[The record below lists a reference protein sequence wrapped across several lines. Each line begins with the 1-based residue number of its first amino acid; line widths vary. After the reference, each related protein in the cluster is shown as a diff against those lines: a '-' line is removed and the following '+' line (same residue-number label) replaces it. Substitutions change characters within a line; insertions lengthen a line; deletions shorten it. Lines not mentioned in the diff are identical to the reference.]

1 MGSLPLWAVFLL
13 TPAVILASL
22 EGGRLLGTIRRRRGS
37 TDQEAS
43 GSAMVAATVGLLSI
57 MLAFTFGLAA
67 TRFDARRQLLLD
79 EASAIEIAYL
89 RADLLPEP
97 QRGTIRNLFRSY
109 VDIRVKGVDLHRVEE
124 AVLKSGELHGQL
136 WTHAVAAVESDQ
148 RPAATSLFV
157 QSLSDVIA
165 FHSRRIAARGIP
177 SMSWIAIYCVAILA
191 MAGLGYEAGLSGRGR
206 PLAIFAVVISY
217 SAILY
222 LITDLNR
229 PEDGLL
235 TVSRQ
240 VMVDL
245 RSMMNMPRQ

>member
-1 MGSLPLWAVFLL
+1 
-13 TPAVILASL
+13 
-22 EGGRLLGTIRRRRGS
+22 
-37 TDQEAS
+37 
-43 GSAMVAATVGLLSI
+43 MVAATVGLLSL

-89 RADLLPEP
+89 RADLIPEP
-97 QRGTIRNLFRSY
+97 QRGMIRSLFRSY
-109 VDIRVKGVDLHRVEE
+109 VDIRLKGVDLHKIEE
-124 AVLKSGELHGQL
+124 AVVKSGELHGQL
-136 WTHAVAAVESDQ
+136 WAQAVTAVKTDQ
-148 RPAATSLFV
+148 RPAATGLFV
-157 QSLSDVIA
+157 QSLGDVIA

-191 MAGLGYEAGLSGRGR
+191 MAGLGYEAGLSGKGR
-206 PLAIFAVVISY
+206 PPAMIAVVISY

-245 RSMMNMPRQ
+245 RIMMNMPGQ